1 MKPGSVQIFA
11 REDSASAWSWQLSL
25 QLFWRAHRE
34 QDSDL
39 CACVIYM
46 VIMLQWINTLEWTI
60 VSLQT
65 TELVFLTWKWCSS
78 NFCVNLFLKKCLKKT
93 WMKTD
98 FLRHCLIWMLALSKS
113 MHVVFVIRMFYFNL
127 IMLNIFDHIWRLI
140 HMYFQENFVSESTCL
155 FVSQCLLKKNC
166 EHMYYLLLVC
176 LRNLILKLEM
186 CTCILTKDSNNFHLD
201 LLGLKSVIFHML

>member
-1 MKPGSVQIFA
+1 MIVAVKSPVVLESSQRTRQWLVCMCYLHGYHAAMNQY
-11 REDSASAWSWQLSL
+11 SWVNHCE
-25 QLFWRAHRE
+25 FTDNRT
-34 QDSDL
+34 
-39 CACVIYM
+39 V
-46 VIMLQWINTLEWTI
+46 
-60 VSLQT
+60 
-65 TELVFLTWKWCSS
+65 VFLTWKWCSS
-78 NFCVNLFLKKCLKKT
+78 NFCVNFFLKKCLKKT

>member
-1 MKPGSVQIFA
+1 MIVAVKSPVVLESSQRTRQWLVCMCYLHGYHAAMNQY
-11 REDSASAWSWQLSL
+11 SWVNHCE
-25 QLFWRAHRE
+25 FTDNRT
-34 QDSDL
+34 
-39 CACVIYM
+39 V
-46 VIMLQWINTLEWTI
+46 
-60 VSLQT
+60 
-65 TELVFLTWKWCSS
+65 VFLTWKWCSS

-155 FVSQCLLKKNC
+155 FVSQCLLKKI
-166 EHMYYLLLVC
+166 VS
-176 LRNLILKLEM
+176 
-186 CTCILTKDSNNFHLD
+186 TCIIYCYFVWGTWFWN
-201 LLGLKSVIFHML
+201 LKCVPTFWQRIQIIFIWIYWV